1 MKIHVFRKKKREKEG
16 ERERERERE
25 RSCHKFHFLPWNAAY
40 HSPLHHSIP
49 TAMFKSTSN
58 HDSLYPRN
66 FLINHFE
73 NSRRKRFCIRAL
85 NIRRKTLLSKFAA
98 VAYSEENATNAS
110 NYKTPRAFLNRSVRI
125 VARHWLRAALCY
137 LSLFLRSSS
146 DGMSGGE

>member
-1 MKIHVFRKKKREKEG
+1 MRFFQKET
-16 ERERERERE
+16 EREVVTN
-25 RSCHKFHFLPWNAAY
+25 SISFHGMRLTI
-40 HSPLHHSIP
+40 PLYIIP
-49 TAMFKSTSN
+49 FRRQCLKVHRIMI
-58 HDSLYPRN
+58 LYPRN
-66 FLINHFE
+66 FLINHLE

>member
-1 MKIHVFRKKKREKEG
+1 MKFTKCYENAIFS
-16 ERERERERE
+16 ERERQ
-25 RSCHKFHFLPWNAAY
+25 RSCHKFHFLPWNAA
-40 HSPLHHSIP
+40 HHFPLHHSIP

-66 FLINHFE
+66 FLINHLE
-73 NSRRKRFCIRAL
+73 NSRRKFCIRAL